1 MFHLRQSDGRHEAD
15 LVLEGPLGR
24 IVAIEIKAHSAPTRN
39 MARHLEWL
47 RDELGDQFALG
58 VLFHTG
64 PRPIELSDRLWAL
77 PISALWG

>member
-1 MFHLRQSDGRHEAD
+1 M
-15 LVLEGPLGR
+15 
-24 IVAIEIKAHSAPTRN
+24 K

-64 PRPIELSDRLWAL
+64 PRPFEMADRLWAL